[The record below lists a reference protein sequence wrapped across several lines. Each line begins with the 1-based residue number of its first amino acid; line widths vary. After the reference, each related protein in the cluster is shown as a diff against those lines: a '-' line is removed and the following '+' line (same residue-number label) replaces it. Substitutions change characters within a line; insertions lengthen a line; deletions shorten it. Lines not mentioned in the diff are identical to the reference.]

1 MSVKLLMHW
10 DIKPGR
16 DQDYFEFLIREWGP
30 GITHLGIE
38 PTGAWWTA
46 FSTREMPQIMA
57 EAIAEDLPT
66 MKRILATPEWKQ
78 LHTKLL
84 EYVDNYGQKIVRTT
98 GEFQLF

>member
-10 DIKPGR
+10 DIKPGH

-30 GITHLGIE
+30 GITRLGIE

-46 FSTREMPQIMA
+46 YSSRIMPQIMA
-57 EAIAEDLPT
+57 EAIAEDLAT
-66 MKRILATPEWKQ
+66 MQGILKSEEWQQ

-84 EYVDNYGQKIVRTT
+84 EYVDNYTQKVVRTS
-98 GEFQLF
+98 GEFQL

>member
-10 DIKPGR
+10 DIKPGH

-30 GITHLGIE
+30 GITRLGIE

-46 FSTREMPQIMA
+46 YSSRSMPQIMA
-57 EAIAEDLPT
+57 EAIAEDLAT
-66 MKRILATPEWKQ
+66 MQGILKSEEWQQ

-84 EYVDNYGQKIVRTT
+84 EYVDNYTQKVVRTS
-98 GEFQLF
+98 GEFQL